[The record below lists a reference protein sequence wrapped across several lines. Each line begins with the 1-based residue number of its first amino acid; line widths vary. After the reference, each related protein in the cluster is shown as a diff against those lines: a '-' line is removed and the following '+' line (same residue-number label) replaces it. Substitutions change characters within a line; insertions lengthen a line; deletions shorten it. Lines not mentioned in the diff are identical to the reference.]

1 MITLVG
7 HGDNLRFFALVL
19 AILVIFKDPIEDS
32 PLKQVMAVRKI
43 TNKIINYKYEILNL
57 YCLSKLA

>member
-43 TNKIINYKYEILNL
+43 TNKIINYKYEILN
-57 YCLSKLA
+57 